1 MPHIETMVDDKERLV
16 FKVRPQPPREE
27 WKPTKMTL
35 KILDREDVSAPWGE
49 GVSEP
54 SQQGGAGAAQGGAGP
69 GGFIVRE
76 HRDM

>member
-35 KILDREDVSAPWGE
+35 KILDREDVSAP
-49 GVSEP
+49 
-54 SQQGGAGAAQGGAGP
+54 
-69 GGFIVRE
+69 
-76 HRDM
+76 